1 MSKKRAAGTKKTKP
15 ARSAKP
21 AARPAAS
28 AAAAAA
34 APPPGSVPAAVVLF
48 TLRDAGASS
57 LRYHSD
63 HTDIQRAR
71 VIATALAS
79 SPDIAD
85 AFVIRGAEIYRR
97 S

>member
-1 MSKKRAAGTKKTKP
+1 MAKKRAAPIKKKKP
-15 ARSAKP
+15 AKP
-21 AARPAAS
+21 AARQAPS
-28 AAAAAA
+28 SS
-34 APPPGSVPAAVVLF
+34 PPPQPSPASGPAAVVLF
-48 TLRDAGASS
+48 TLRDAGASP

-63 HTDIQRAR
+63 HPDVERAR
-71 VIATALAS
+71 VIATALAN